1 VIRHS
6 LIGIVALAL
15 MYSSSIGAQ
24 QQSSSSRTG
33 WPCGGRL
40 DPAYFD
46 VAEATGGQLLLLAP
60 GELGGAAPM
69 LIAFNEHRQTIF
81 RLAGTIKP
89 GVHEFRVPIDA
100 SVESVVFSISVQC
113 LQTAEITSP
122 SGAPAGGEGVTDL
135 SNFIAQ
141 RMVIVP
147 RPAPGVW
154 TIRASGRGVAGVT
167 VQARSALGLAEAE
180 FAAGDGAEFTSVP
193 VPGVESIVR
202 IGLSAPAGQIQAS
215 LVNAAFRRIAPL
227 KLTPGRTENT
237 FVSRFTPPADAFRV
251 MVEGKDAN
259 GLPFQ
264 RVHAPL
270 MGGKK

>member
-147 RPAPGVW
+147 RPHPASGPSVPPAVAS
-154 TIRASGRGVAGVT
+154 RAS
-167 VQARSALGLAEAE
+167 RSRH
-180 FAAGDGAEFTSVP
+180 AAHSGW
-193 VPGVESIVR
+193 
-202 IGLSAPAGQIQAS
+202 
-215 LVNAAFRRIAPL
+215 L
-227 KLTPGRTENT
+227 KP
-237 FVSRFTPPADAFRV
+237 SSPPATERSSRAFPSPV
-251 MVEGKDAN
+251 SKAS
-259 GLPFQ
+259 
-264 RVHAPL
+264 
-270 MGGKK
+270 